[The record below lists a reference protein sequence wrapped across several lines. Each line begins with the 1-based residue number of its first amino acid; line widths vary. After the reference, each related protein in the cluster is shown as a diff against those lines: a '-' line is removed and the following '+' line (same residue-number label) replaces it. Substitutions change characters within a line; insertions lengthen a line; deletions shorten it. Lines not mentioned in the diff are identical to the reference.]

1 MFGNIIA
8 ADIGSAFTRLAAA
21 KGLSQNETRAA
32 LDPGNSRRVL
42 AFGEDAGRVLNASEA
57 YPVRGGVSDIPLTA
71 LMLRR
76 FSLGLTKRRTLFGMS
91 LLAALP
97 SCAVSKDREAILEV
111 GREAGFRRVG
121 TADCLLAGAAGA
133 GLDLNRPT
141 AQMIVDIGRE
151 TVKTLVF
158 VRGGI
163 IAESVERF
171 GSAAYDRRITAYF
184 AEEQGVLLT
193 SAAAERL
200 KMSLD
205 KPVLR
210 VSGRDASSGLP
221 AAREIASS
229 IIRREAA
236 PAAQRLATALASAI
250 NALPPEPAGDLLEN
264 GVTLIGG
271 GAKRFGLAEEL
282 EEALCVPV
290 SVAQNP
296 ESAVILGLSQYIRRE
311 CPADLEA
318 MTGNG

>member
-1 MFGNIIA
+1 MLNNIIA
-8 ADIGSAFTRLAAA
+8 ADIGSAFTKLATA
-21 KGLSQNETRAA
+21 KSRSQNETRAA
-32 LDPGNSRRVL
+32 LDPGDSRRVL

-76 FSLGLTKRRTLFGMS
+76 FSLGLTKRRALFGMS
-91 LLAALP
+91 LLAAIP
-97 SCAVSKDREAILEV
+97 SCAKSVDRDALLEV
-111 GREAGFRRVG
+111 GREAGFKKVG
-121 TADCLLAGAAGA
+121 LADSLLAGAVGA
-133 GLDLNRPT
+133 ELDINKPT
-141 AQMIVDIGRE
+141 AQMIVDIGRD

-184 AEEQGVLLT
+184 AEEQGILLT

-236 PAAQRLATALASAI
+236 PAAQRLATALASFI

-271 GAKRFGLAEEL
+271 GAKRYGLAEEL
-282 EEALCVPV
+282 SDALSVPV
-290 SVAQNP
+290 SVPQSP
-296 ESAVILGLSQYIRRE
+296 ESAVILGLSKYLRRE

-318 MTGNG
+318 AVNG